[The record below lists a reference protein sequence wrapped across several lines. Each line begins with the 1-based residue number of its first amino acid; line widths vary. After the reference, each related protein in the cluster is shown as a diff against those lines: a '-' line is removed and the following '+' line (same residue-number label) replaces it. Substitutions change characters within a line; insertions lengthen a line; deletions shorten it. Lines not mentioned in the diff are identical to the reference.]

1 VGTLVFRDG
10 LIEQIR
16 LRERRFHEHAF
27 VFMLA
32 SLEHLQSRLPARRH
46 VDGRELAHAV
56 RELALD
62 RFGLMSRLVLEYWG
76 VRSTADLGDIV
87 FALVD
92 TGLLMSQPGD
102 SRLDFVD
109 VYDFDEAFEGS
120 YPWNAAHLV

>member
-1 VGTLVFRDG
+1 MGTLVFRDG